1 MSTLLPKH
9 HRILEKG
16 LMEYPPFGVDESGQK
31 IRDVS
36 GVTIRANVEYLEE
49 LLDRVRGPGSGAD
62 MVDRLVSLLNGR
74 ILDPTYH
81 VTPDFLKN
89 PWNSYSY
96 EFACFLGEFCCELAG
111 DPHFQSKMAR
121 QKFLSPLVVALGKPF
136 SIAKIY
142 ELFPHFGQKFAK
154 DSLEFQV
161 QAVTPGRAVL
171 RMAITERVAR
181 QFGPYLKACAVL
193 VCDAT
198 KSALASAPERIHG
211 RLPATVAD
219 LSCIAAG
226 DSCCEWELT
235 WDAEDRGFLSR
246 VTSRRT
252 QGRRNGRAEEHLVQ
266 DQLQEMEARH
276 EQLREAYLD
285 QQLTTVELRRRL
297 RDVTA
302 LGRQV
307 EELNVGLEAKVSER
321 TAELERVNQDL
332 QIANQR
338 LKELDQL
345 KSSFVSI
352 ASHELRTPMT
362 SIKGYVDN
370 LLEGIAGPITGK
382 QTAYLTRIKHNTD
395 RLTRLI
401 TDLLDLSKIESGLVP
416 LTPVALPLPELIS
429 DVVDS
434 LQPLAK
440 QKGLTL
446 VTAPLDRRTI
456 VQADRDKL
464 TQVLMNLIQNAIKF
478 TETGGTV
485 TVESAMNGGGVAHL
499 SVADTGCGIA
509 PDEVGKV
516 FDKFF
521 RGSQSA
527 PQTPGAG
534 LGLAIAK
541 SLVERHGGAI
551 WVESAPGR
559 GSRFTFTV
567 PTIPISQPPP

>member
-1 MSTLLPKH
+1 
-9 HRILEKG
+9 
-16 LMEYPPFGVDESGQK
+16 MEFPPFGVDESGQK

-49 LLDRVRGPGSGAD
+49 MMDRARGPGAGAD

-96 EFACFLGEFCCELAG
+96 EFACFLGEFCSDLSR
-111 DPHFQSKMAR
+111 DTQFQSKMAR
-121 QKFLSPLVVALGKPF
+121 QKFLSSLVVALGKPF

-161 QAVTPGRAVL
+161 QSVTPGRAVL
-171 RMAITERVAR
+171 RMAFTERVVR
-181 QFGPYLKACAVL
+181 QFGPYRNACAVL

-211 RLPATVAD
+211 RLPATVQD
-219 LSCIAAG
+219 LTCMAEGAPS
-226 DSCCEWELT
+226 CEWELT
-235 WDAEDRGFLSR
+235 WEAEEPSFLTR
-246 VTSRRT
+246 VTSRRAR
-252 QGRRNGRAEEHLVQ
+252 GLHNSRPENHLIQ
-266 DQLQEMEARH
+266 EQLKELESRH

-285 QQLTTVELRRRL
+285 QQLATVELRRRL

-302 LGRQV
+302 LSRQV
-307 EELNVGLEAKVSER
+307 EELNVGLEAKVKER
-321 TAELERVNQDL
+321 TAELERVNQEL
-332 QIANQR
+332 QVANQR

-370 LLEGIAGPITGK
+370 LLEGIAGTLTAK
-382 QTAYLTRIKHNTD
+382 QTAYLTRIRHNAD

-401 TDLLDLSKIESGLVP
+401 TDLLDLSKIESGQVP
-416 LTPVALPLPELIS
+416 FKPAPIPLPELIGE
-429 DVVDS
+429 VVET

-446 VTAPLDRRTI
+446 QTKSLDDKA
-456 VQADRDKL
+456 VLQADRDKL
-464 TQVLMNLIQNAIKF
+464 TQVLTNLIQNAIKF
-478 TETGGTV
+478 TEAGGTV
-485 TVESAMNGGGVAHL
+485 TIEGGLNGKGYAAL
-499 SVADTGCGIA
+499 SVADTGCGI
-509 PDEVGKV
+509 PPEEVGKV

-521 RGSQSA
+521 RGGQSA

-541 SLVERHGGAI
+541 SLVERHGGEI
-551 WVESAPGR
+551 WVDSAPGA
-559 GSRFTFTV
+559 GSRFSFTV
-567 PTIPISQPPP
+567 PTASSYPLKEDSAQNS

>member
-1 MSTLLPKH
+1 MSNLLPKH

-16 LMEYPPFGVDESGQK
+16 LMEFPPFGVDESGLK

-49 LLDRVRGPGSGAD
+49 IMDRARGPGAGAD

-96 EFACFLGEFCCELAG
+96 EFACFLGEFCSDLSG
-111 DPHFQSKMAR
+111 DSQFQSKMAR
-121 QKFLSPLVVALGKPF
+121 QKFLSSLVVALGRPF

-161 QAVTPGRAVL
+161 QSVTPGRAVL
-171 RMAITERVAR
+171 RMAFTDRVAR
-181 QFGPYLKACAVL
+181 QFGAYRNACASL

-211 RLPATVAD
+211 QLPAAVKDCSCMAD
-219 LSCIAAG
+219 GSLF
-226 DSCCEWELT
+226 CEWELT
-235 WDAEDRGFLSR
+235 WEAEDTGFLSR
-246 VTSRRT
+246 VASRRA
-252 QGRRNGRAEEHLVQ
+252 QRLRNGRPEDRLIQE
-266 DQLQEMEARH
+266 QLKELESRH

-285 QQLTTVELRRRL
+285 QQLATVELRRRL
-297 RDVTA
+297 RDVEA
-302 LGRQV
+302 LSRRI
-307 EELNVGLEAKVSER
+307 EELNVGLEEKVKER
-321 TAELERVNQDL
+321 TAELERVNQEL
-332 QIANQR
+332 QAANQR

-345 KSSFVSI
+345 KNSFVSI

-370 LLEGIAGPITGK
+370 LLEGIAGALTAK
-382 QTAYLTRIKHNTD
+382 QTTYLSRIRHNAD

-401 TDLLDLSKIESGLVP
+401 ADLLDLSKIESGQVP
-416 LTPVALPLPELIS
+416 LHPGPLPLPELVTE
-429 DVVDS
+429 VVDS

-446 VTAPLDRRTI
+446 QTTPLDEKA
-456 VQADRDKL
+456 VLQADRDKL
-464 TQVLMNLIQNAIKF
+464 TQVLTNLIQNAIKF
-478 TETGGTV
+478 TDPGGTV
-485 TVESAMNGGGVAHL
+485 TVESATKGQGFVYL
-499 SVADTGCGIA
+499 SVADTGCGI
-509 PDEVGKV
+509 PPEEVGKV

-541 SLVERHGGAI
+541 SLVERHGGEI
-551 WVESAPGR
+551 WVESHPGQ
-559 GSRFTFTV
+559 GSRFSFTV
-567 PTIPISQPPP
+567 PTSGDTTS